1 MTLRADDV
9 WFRYSRR
16 SGWVVEGASLSIE
29 PGEVVGL
36 HGPSGAGKSTLGRLL
51 AGVLSPRRGRISLDG
66 RVPRPGRG
74 AANPVQLVSQH
85 ALSALDPLWKIR
97 RSLAETGV
105 ADAALDGMDPALAP
119 PELLDRFP
127 HEISGGEAQRINL
140 GRALL
145 TEPRFLVADEITTSL
160 DPISQV
166 DIWHLVRAAVD
177 AGGIGVLAISHDR
190 PLLDVVAHRVVD
202 FREVVPPRS
211 GRPHDRLPP

>member
-9 WFRYSRR
+9 WFRYSGR
-16 SGWVVEGASLSIE
+16 SRWVVEGVSLSVE

-51 AGVLSPRRGRISLDG
+51 SGTLLPHRGEVSVDG
-66 RVPRPGRG
+66 RPPRPGRG
-74 AANPVQLVSQH
+74 TANPVQLVSQH
-85 ALSALDPLWKIR
+85 ALPALDPLWKIR

-105 ADAALDGMDPALAP
+105 ADSVLDGMDPALAP
-119 PELLDRFP
+119 PALLDRFP

-145 TEPRFLVADEITTSL
+145 ANPRFLVADEITASL

-166 DIWHLVRAAVD
+166 GIWQLLGAAVD
-177 AGGIGVLAISHDR
+177 ARGIGVLAISHDR
-190 PLLDVVAHRVVD
+190 PLLDAVAHRVLD
-202 FREVVPPRS
+202 FRAIAVSVRAT
-211 GRPHDRLPP
+211 PHPVR

>member
-9 WFRYSRR
+9 WFRYSRKSR
-16 SGWVVEGASLSIE
+16 WVVEGASLSIE

-51 AGVLSPRRGRISLDG
+51 SGVLSPQRGRVSLDG
-66 RVPRPGRG
+66 RAPRPGRG

-105 ADAALDGMDPALAP
+105 PDTVLDGMDPALAP
-119 PELLDRFP
+119 PALLDRFP

-145 TEPRFLVADEITTSL
+145 TGPRFLVADEITASL

-166 DIWHLVRAAVD
+166 DLWHLLRAAVESR
-177 AGGIGVLAISHDR
+177 GIGVLAISHDR

-202 FREVVPPRS
+202 FRDVATS
-211 GRPHDRLPP
+211 QDPHDSVPA

>member
-9 WFRYSRR
+9 WFRYAKR
-16 SGWVVEGASLSIE
+16 SGWVVAGASLSIE

-51 AGVLSPRRGRISLDG
+51 AGVLSPRRGRVSLDG
-66 RVPRPGRG
+66 RAPRPVRG
-74 AANPVQLVSQH
+74 VANPVQLVSQH
-85 ALSALDPLWKIR
+85 ALSALDPLWKVR

-105 ADAALDGMDPALAP
+105 ADAVLDRMDPALAP

-127 HEISGGEAQRINL
+127 HEISGGEAQRVNL

-145 TEPRFLVADEITTSL
+145 TGPRFLVADEITASL
-160 DPISQV
+160 DPIGQV
-166 DIWHLVRAAVD
+166 HIWHLVRAAVD

-202 FREVVPPRS
+202 FREVVS
-211 GRPHDRLPP
+211 GRPHDCLPA